1 MPRRLLVALL
11 LVAVTQAGCLY
22 SLLGFKHN
30 YAVAERLEPGMTRD
44 EALSTVADGGQISV
58 EEEISRP
65 TSGEWADVVEDDG
78 TLARLLLAQA
88 RERREV
94 ASILT
99 VYRIWGFFG
108 FGEFYLFLD
117 SGDELVGFR
126 LIHIN

>member
-1 MPRRLLVALL
+1 MPERLFVALV

-22 SLLGFKHN
+22 EALGFKHN
-30 YAVAERLEPGMTRD
+30 YAVAENLEPRMTRD
-44 EALSTVADGGQISV
+44 EALATIADGGQISV

-65 TSGEWADVVEDDG
+65 ASGEWADAVEDDG
-78 TLARLLLAQA
+78 TLARLLLTQA

-108 FGEFYLFLD
+108 FGEFYLFFD

-126 LIHIN
+126 LLHIN